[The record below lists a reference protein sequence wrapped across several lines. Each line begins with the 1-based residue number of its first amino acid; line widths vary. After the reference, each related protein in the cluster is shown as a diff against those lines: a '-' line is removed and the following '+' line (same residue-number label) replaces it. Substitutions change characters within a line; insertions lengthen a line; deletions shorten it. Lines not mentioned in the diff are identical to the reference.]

1 MSGSLPRK
9 GEEQGDLA
17 TSKLHQKIVLSSRR
31 RRQAAVESRST
42 LHTPRKRVLN
52 AVIWTRRTA
61 KGMSFNVTCGHRGD
75 ADQIAAQT
83 IRADIMIE
91 GSLFTRQK
99 RPSRKYCSKI
109 TKPDWSIGMPHPQTQ
124 FGMRRS

>member
-1 MSGSLPRK
+1 MNGSLPRK

-17 TSKLHQKIVLSSRR
+17 TNKFHQKIVLSSRR

-61 KGMSFNVTCGHRGD
+61 KGMSFNVTS
-75 ADQIAAQT
+75 ADIEEMRIRSRLKT
-83 IRADIMIE
+83 RRADIMIE

-99 RPSRKYCSKI
+99 RPSRKYC
-109 TKPDWSIGMPHPQTQ
+109 
-124 FGMRRS
+124 

>member
-75 ADQIAAQT
+75 ADQIAAQNH
-83 IRADIMIE
+83 
-91 GSLFTRQK
+91 K
-99 RPSRKYCSKI
+99 SRYYDRKI
-109 TKPDWSIGMPHPQTQ
+109 TLYTPKETVKEILLKDYQA
-124 FGMRRS
+124 RLE